1 MGVGIARPLSLDKK
15 SSCMT
20 VGGETVPAGFAAE
33 DETRDLGYE
42 VAGKAEVG
50 SDQGAAGD
58 LGWAKWTRAR
68 PRWLCPP
75 CSVLVL
81 VRRVADDGHV
91 ERGRNCLWIAGDRVS
106 LAPTRLRTPHSTL
119 HTPLRIVSGLF

>member
-1 MGVGIARPLSLDKK
+1 
-15 SSCMT
+15 MT

-58 LGWAKWTRAR
+58 LGWGKVDQGLPSVVMPAVLGLGLG
-68 PRWLCPP
+68 PS
-75 CSVLVL
+75 CS
-81 VRRVADDGHV
+81 R
-91 ERGRNCLWIAGDRVS
+91 
-106 LAPTRLRTPHSTL
+106 
-119 HTPLRIVSGLF
+119 